1 MKNNSFDWFKL
12 DNAAKIFPGQ
22 NSRAWS
28 NVFRLSVQLKQKI
41 DPEILAEALKAT
53 LKRIPSFDV
62 RIRRGLFWYYFEKN
76 PNEPTVLPDI
86 KNPCY
91 RIKFRE
97 NDGFLFRVFY
107 RDNRISVD
115 VYHALC
121 DGYGASVFIFTL
133 VGEYLRLTGEEV
145 TYNQFVLDVKDSP
158 RSSEV
163 EDSYSRYAD
172 SKVPYDRKD
181 KWVYHAKGTK
191 MPMHITNFT
200 VGCMSFKEL
209 YAVAKSYG
217 ATVTEFLVA
226 LLIDIH
232 YRKQLAE
239 NKNQREICAQIPV
252 NLRKAFPSE
261 TLRNFVLCLRVK
273 LNPNLG
279 EYTFEEIVRSVSLQL
294 RLANDPKLINSLM
307 TQNMKLERNPVTKH
321 LPLLLKDM
329 GVAIGFL
336 ITAEQTTSTLI
347 SNLGAIK
354 LPESVEKHI
363 EKAVLFTGPGKV
375 NGARCGVMSIGDKF
389 TFSFSN
395 CYKESDIEREF
406 YTRLVKMGV
415 HVKIESN
422 RD

>member
-22 NSRAWS
+22 NSKSWS
-28 NVFRLSVQLKQKI
+28 NIFRLCVQLKKEI
-41 DPEILAEALKAT
+41 DPDILSQALEAT
-53 LKRIPSFDV
+53 LERIPSFNV

-76 PNEPTVLPDI
+76 PNKPQVLPDI

-91 RIKFRE
+91 RIRFKE
-97 NDGFLFRVFY
+97 NNGFLFRVY
-107 RDNRISVD
+107 YLGDRISLD

-133 VGEYLRLTGEEV
+133 VGEYLRLSGEEID
-145 TYNQFVLDVKDSP
+145 YNQFVLNVKDSP
-158 RSSEV
+158 KQSEV

-181 KWVYHAKGTK
+181 KWVYHARGTK
-191 MPMHITNFT
+191 MPMHMTNFT
-200 VGCMSFKEL
+200 IGIMSFKEL
-209 YAVAKSYG
+209 HAVAKSYN
-217 ATVTEFLVA
+217 ATVTEFLAA
-226 LLIDIH
+226 LLMDVH
-232 YRKQLAE
+232 YRKQKAE
-239 NKNQREICAQIPV
+239 NKKQREICVQVPV

-273 LNPNLG
+273 MDPNLG
-279 EYTFEEIVRSVSLQL
+279 DYTFDEIVRSVSLQL
-294 RLANDPKLINSLM
+294 KLANDPKLINSLM

-321 LPLLLKDM
+321 LPLVVKDL

-336 ITAEQTTSTLI
+336 ITAEQTTSTLL
-347 SNLGAIK
+347 SNLGPIR

-363 EKAVLFTGPGKV
+363 EKAILFTGPGKV
-375 NGARCGVMSIGDKF
+375 NGARCGVVSIGDKLA
-389 TFSFSN
+389 FSFSN
-395 CYKESDIEREF
+395 CYQESDIEREF

>member
-1 MKNNSFDWFKL
+1 MKNSSFDWLKL

-28 NVFRLSVQLKQKI
+28 NVFRIGAQLKCEI
-41 DPEILAEALKAT
+41 DPEILAEALKNT
-53 LKRIPSFDV
+53 LRRIPSFNV
-62 RIRRGLFWYYFEKN
+62 RIRKGLFWYYFEKN
-76 PNEPTVLPDI
+76 PNEPVVLPDI

-91 RIKFRE
+91 RIKFKE
-97 NDGFLFRVFY
+97 NKGFLFRVFY
-107 RDNRISVD
+107 RGDRINID

-121 DGYGASVFIFTL
+121 DGYGAAVFLSTL
-133 VGEYLRLTGEEV
+133 VGEYLRLTGEAV
-145 TYNQFVLDVKDSP
+145 DYNQFVLDVNDSP
-158 RSSEV
+158 KETEL

-181 KWVYHAKGTK
+181 KWVYHAKGTR
-191 MPMHITNFT
+191 MPMHMANFT
-200 VGCMSFKEL
+200 AGIMSFSEL
-209 YAVAKSYG
+209 HAVAKSYG
-217 ATVTEFLVA
+217 ATVTEFLAA
-226 LLIDIH
+226 LLMDIH
-232 YRKQLAE
+232 YRKQLRE
-239 NKNQREICAQIPV
+239 NKKQREICVQIPV

-321 LPLLLKDM
+321 LPLVLKDL
-329 GVAIGFL
+329 GVAVGFM

-347 SNLGAIK
+347 SNLGPLR

-363 EKAVLFTGPGKV
+363 EKVILYTGAGLV
-375 NGARCGVMSIGDKF
+375 NGARCGVASIGDKLAF
-389 TFSFSN
+389 TFSN
-395 CYKESDIEREF
+395 CYEESDIEREF
-406 YTRLVKMGV
+406 FTRLVKMGV

>member
-1 MKNNSFDWFKL
+1 MKNTSFDWFKL

-22 NSRAWS
+22 NSQSWS
-28 NVFRLSVQLKQKI
+28 NIFRLSVQLKKEI
-41 DPEILAEALKAT
+41 DPDVLSQALKAT
-53 LKRIPSFDV
+53 LERIPSFNV

-76 PNEPTVLPDI
+76 PNEPEVLPDI

-91 RIKFRE
+91 RIKFKE
-97 NDGFLFRVFY
+97 NNGFLFRVY
-107 RDNRISVD
+107 YLGDRISVD

-133 VGEYLRLTGEEV
+133 VGEYLRLQGEEID
-145 TYNQFVLDVKDSP
+145 YNPFVLNVKDSP
-158 RSSEV
+158 RESEI

-172 SKVPYDRKD
+172 SKVPYNRKD

-191 MPMHITNFT
+191 MPMHMTNFT
-200 VGCMSFKEL
+200 AGIMSFKEL
-209 YAVAKSYG
+209 HAVAKGYG
-217 ATVTEFLVA
+217 ATVTEFLAA
-226 LLIDIH
+226 LMMDVL
-232 YRKQLAE
+232 YQKQKAE
-239 NKNQREICAQIPV
+239 NKKQREICVQVPV

-273 LNPNLG
+273 MDPNLG
-279 EYTFEEIVRSVSLQL
+279 DYTFEEIIRSVSLQL
-294 RLANDPKLINSLM
+294 KLANDPKLINSLM

-321 LPLLLKDM
+321 LPLVIKDL

-336 ITAEQTTSTLI
+336 ITAEQTTSTLL
-347 SNLGAIK
+347 SNLGPVR
-354 LPESVEKHI
+354 LPESVEKHV
-363 EKAVLFTGPGKV
+363 EKAILFTGAGKV
-375 NGARCGVMSIGDKF
+375 NGARCGVVSIGDKLA
-389 TFSFSN
+389 FSFSN

>member
-1 MKNNSFDWFKL
+1 MKNNFFDWFKL

-191 MPMHITNFT
+191 MPMHMTNFT
-200 VGCMSFKEL
+200 VGYMSFKEL
-209 YAVAKSYG
+209 YAVAKGYG
-217 ATVTEFLVA
+217 VTVTEFLAA
-226 LLIDIH
+226 LLMDIH
-232 YRKQLAE
+232 YRKQLSE
-239 NKNQREICAQIPV
+239 NKNQREICVQIPV

-415 HVKIESN
+415 HIKIESN

>member
-76 PNEPTVLPDI
+76 PNEPSVLPDI

-107 RDNRISVD
+107 RDDRISVD

-145 TYNQFVLDVKDSP
+145 SYNQFVLDVKDSP
-158 RSSEV
+158 RDCEV
-163 EDSYSRYAD
+163 EDSYSHYAD

-191 MPMHITNFT
+191 MPMHMTNFT
-200 VGCMSFKEL
+200 VGYMSFKEL

-217 ATVTEFLVA
+217 VTVTEFLAA

-321 LPLLLKDM
+321 LPLVLKDM

-336 ITAEQTTSTLI
+336 ITAEQTTSTLL

-389 TFSFSN
+389 AFSFSN